1 MHQYPTDPLFRVEP
15 LAATPHPQQVCWRAA
30 HQDYS
35 ELFVADEPCPEESK
49 AGEICV
55 KRLLA
60 GERGHYGPLE
70 HPQITFAT
78 GFFPHSVMQQAR
90 THRVGV
96 SFDVQ
101 CLSGDTEITF
111 LHAGGGLR
119 KIKIGELHD
128 LWTNGERATRHRQI
142 RGRQGEAPGTYRR
155 DCRKRLQKMKLRV
168 LNEDTNVFETS
179 HLTDVMCSGLQP
191 VYRLTM
197 EDGRT
202 LDCTA
207 NHRLLTPDGWQAMV
221 DALSLR
227 VRKDGTV
234 RSFRRTAQVLA
245 NGNVAVGNGAYR
257 DRDWLQQQVE
267 SGATSDEMAERAGCS
282 TTTIR
287 DWARR
292 HQIHLVKSDTRFRA
306 GFKPWNHNP
315 SALYR
320 QQQWLQQQLEN
331 GLCAK
336 EMAELA
342 GCSVEA
348 IKKWVYHF
356 GLTLNKRP
364 FFQKG
369 MRPWNKG
376 RGGYRLQLSEAS
388 REARRAHGRQI
399 TRRGSASHFWKGGT
413 SPERVL
419 IGAWTRQIAPQV
431 HQRFDHTCQRC
442 GLRGS
447 EQQLHAHHLVPVY
460 ADPGL
465 GYEIENLVTLCQ
477 PCHAFIHKHHQEAEF
492 ATAFRLLKPTQTW
505 PEKPR
510 PRGRR
515 LMAHPL
521 TVVQVEFLGTQMTYD
536 LAVADPWH
544 NFVANGLVVHNSM
557 RYTGDRIVRFVNDS
571 KDVHPQGLGLDHA
584 WFTALERLFYVRPV
598 GGYAD
603 RQGKKYYYTN
613 EQRKER
619 LIHCYDTAV
628 RYVRE
633 VNRGVAEEDARG
645 VLAFDFRQHFVVSFT
660 LRALL
665 HFLDLRAKLD
675 AQLEIRAL
683 CDLMWPHLEAWAP
696 EIAAWYSESRLYRA
710 RLAP

>member
-1 MHQYPTDPLFRVEP
+1 MDPRFRVE
-15 LAATPHPQQVCWRAA
+15 LIAATPNPQLCVYAGM

-35 ELFVADEPCPEESK
+35 EGFVAADRDGWPDERK

-70 HPQITFAT
+70 HAQIVLNV
-78 GFFPHSVMQQAR
+78 GWFPHSVMQQAR

-101 CLSGDTEITF
+101 CLAGDTEVTF
-111 LHAGGGLR
+111 VQAGGGLR
-119 KIKIGELHD
+119 KIRIAELHD
-128 LWTNGERATRHRQI
+128 LWTNGERTRRHRQI
-142 RGRQGEAPGTYRR
+142 RGRQGEGPGTYRR
-155 DCRKRLQKMKLRV
+155 DCRRRLQGMRLRV

-179 HLTDVMCSGLQP
+179 HLKDVICSGLQP

-207 NHRLLTPDGWQAMV
+207 NHRLLTPDGWQTMGE
-221 DALSLR
+221 ALSLKVGR
-227 VRKDGTV
+227 DGTV

-245 NGNVAVGNGAYR
+245 NGNVAVGSGAYR

-267 SGATSDEMAERAGCS
+267 TGATPDEMAERAGCS

-292 HQIHLVKSDTRFRA
+292 HQIQLVERNRRFSP
-306 GFKPWNHNP
+306 GHKPWNLNP
-315 SALYR
+315 SALHR
-320 QQQWLQQQLEN
+320 QQPWLQQRLED
-331 GLCAK
+331 GLSAK

-348 IKKWVYHF
+348 IKKWVHHF
-356 GLTLNKRP
+356 GLTLNQRP
-364 FFQKG
+364 LFQKG
-369 MRPWNKG
+369 MRPWNNG

-388 REARRAHGRQI
+388 REARRAHGRRI
-399 TRRGSASHFWKGGT
+399 TRRGASSHFWKGGA
-413 SPERVL
+413 SSERVL
-419 IGAWTRQIAPQV
+419 IGAWTRPVAPQV

-442 GLRGS
+442 GRRGS
-447 EQQLHAHHLVPVY
+447 ELQLQAHHLVPVY

-477 PCHAFIHKHHQEAEF
+477 PLHVLLHNHHLEAEF
-492 ATAFRLLKPTQTW
+492 AAAFVPRQTIAGW

-510 PRGRR
+510 PQGRR

-521 TVVQVEFLGTQMTYD
+521 TVVNVEFLGTQMTYD
-536 LAVADPWH
+536 LEVQEPWH

-557 RYTGDRIVRFVNDS
+557 RYTGDRIRRAAN
-571 KDVHPQGLGLDHA
+571 GE
-584 WFTALERLFYVRPV
+584 LELEEVFYLRPV
-598 GGYAD
+598 GNYSD
-603 RQGKKYYYTN
+603 RQGKKYLYD
-613 EQRKER
+613 EGQRAIDLELCRAAAER
-619 LIHCYDTAV
+619 YRDLLDAGY
-628 RYVRE
+628 
-633 VNRGVAEEDARG
+633 AEEHARG
-645 VLAFDFRQHFVVSFT
+645 ILPFDYRQHFVVSFT
-660 LRALL
+660 LRAFL

-675 AQLEIRAL
+675 AQQEIREL
-683 CDLMWPHLEAWAP
+683 CDLMWPHLQQWVP
-696 EIAAWYSESRLYRA
+696 EFAEWYGRSRLHRA